1 MWLGALLPKV
11 DEHES
16 AKRARSAA
24 RTESELKP
32 PAARGL
38 GGCFIAGAATA
49 GLIVAVRYL
58 WGWLTQ

>member
-11 DEHES
+11 DEHDS
-16 AKRARSAA
+16 ARRAPSADRA
-24 RTESELKP
+24 ESELQP
-32 PAARGL
+32 PAAWGL

-58 WGWLTQ
+58 WRWLTQ